1 MHKTKISNTINI
13 LQFGCTRS
21 NCEYLHDAT
30 VNTKSTMEGYKCVVC
45 MNTWNDKTCIKEH
58 VIKNIRTFFCLN
70 CDDWILEKD
79 KVYEQGGSLLDKEG
93 YLRKGI

>member
-1 MHKTKISNTINI
+1 
-13 LQFGCTRS
+13 
-21 NCEYLHDAT
+21 
-30 VNTKSTMEGYKCVVC
+30 MEGYKCVVC

-58 VIKNIRTFFCLN
+58 VIKNIRTFVCLN